1 MVSVVDWRQEL
12 HIPGD
17 DSALARTAQRR
28 AQAGE
33 LERVAPG
40 VYVLAGT
47 ADEVASRVRR
57 HWQRIASH
65 LVPGAVVSYLSAFRG
80 GLLPDGSVTL
90 SHPTRYNRTI
100 EMPGVSLVL
109 LKGPSALPGDTTMRD
124 TGLYWAS
131 THRTLLENM
140 GRVMAKRPT
149 RAGKA
154 AVEERIVFM
163 LHNQGVES
171 LNRLRDAARAVA
183 TPLGM
188 QKQCDEL
195 CGIVSL
201 LLKTHDKAHPGHL
214 RTQQGKMSAS
224 GVPMDVE
231 RIERLQI
238 LANALRSTP
247 LPELRDIAASGA
259 AKVHFAFIE
268 SYFSNYVEGTKFSI
282 EEAQEIVLHNAPMS
296 NRPKDS
302 HDVLGVFAQATE
314 MGLRD
319 SVPPPGAAFVEGLE
333 KRHRL
338 LMQRRPE
345 TNPGQIKTRSNFVG
359 NTQFV
364 LPQFVRGTLQEG
376 SALALG
382 VPEGLHRAIY
392 YAFLLS
398 EVHPFDDGNGRL
410 SRLLMNAELSR
421 VGLCRVIIPTLYHP
435 QYVDCQRA
443 LTRGNDPQGF
453 IRSIDHAARWCAGF
467 DYSDLQQLIAHLHA
481 ANAFEENPAEH
492 KLLFGPDSVA
502 LLRADRAIAVVRGA
516 SVKTKGPEDSK

>member
-1 MVSVVDWRQEL
+1 MASLVDWRQEL
-12 HIPGD
+12 HIPGE

-28 AQAGE
+28 AQVGE
-33 LERVAPG
+33 LQRVAPG

-47 ADEVASRVRR
+47 VEEVASRTRR

-65 LVPGAVVSYLSAFRG
+65 LVPGAVVSHLSAFRG

-90 SHPTRYNRTI
+90 SHPTSFNRTI
-100 EMPGVSLVL
+100 EMPGVRLVL
-109 LKGPSALPGDTTMRD
+109 LKGPSVLPGDAPMGD
-124 TGLYWAS
+124 TGLHWAS
-131 THRTLLENM
+131 THRALLENM

-149 RAGKA
+149 RSGKA
-154 AVEERIVFM
+154 AVEDRIVSM
-163 LHNQGVES
+163 LHSQGAES

-183 TPLGM
+183 TPLDM
-188 QKQCDEL
+188 RAQCDEL

-201 LLKTHDKAHPGHL
+201 LLKTHDKAQPGNL

-224 GVPMDVE
+224 GIPMDMAC
-231 RIERLQI
+231 IERLQI
-238 LANALRSTP
+238 LAAALRSTP
-247 LPELRDIAASGA
+247 LAELADVAALGA

-282 EEAQEIVLHNAPMS
+282 EEAQDIVLHNAPMPS
-296 NRPKDS
+296 RAKDS
-302 HDVLGVFAQATE
+302 HDVLGVFAQAME

-319 SVPPPGAAFVEGLE
+319 SVPPPGEAFLEGLA
-333 KRHRL
+333 KRHL
-338 LMQRRPE
+338 LMMQRRPE
-345 TNPGQIKTRSNFVG
+345 TNPGQIKTRANFAG
-359 NTQFV
+359 KTQFV

-382 VPEGLHRAIY
+382 VPEGLSRATY
-392 YAFLLS
+392 YAFLVS

-443 LTRGNDPQGF
+443 LTRSNDPQGF
-453 IRSIDHAARWCAGF
+453 IRSIDHAARWCASF
-467 DYSDLQQLIAHLHA
+467 DYADLQQLIAHLQA

-492 KLLFGPDSVA
+492 KLLAGPAAAAVV
-502 LLRADRAIAVVRGA
+502 RADRTMAAANGA
-516 SVKTKGPEDSK
+516 SAQPKL